1 MNVVIRTDASIEIG
15 TGHVMR
21 CLTLAKQLKRHGAE
35 VTFVCRNLEGNS
47 ISYLK
52 GQGIRMTTLPLMGNQ
67 IEWQMDAE
75 ETITIIK
82 EMDNEVDL
90 IIVDH
95 YGLDSRWESEL
106 RHYTKRIMVID
117 DLADRPHDCDL
128 LLDQNYYL
136 DMNERYKRL
145 VPNHCIQMLGPNY
158 VLLREEFLQIANKPR
173 ERTGEVNNILVFFGG
188 TDPTGETIKTLKA
201 IRELNIPQIEINV
214 VVGASNPKR
223 REIELMCKGML
234 HTNFYCQVSNMAEL
248 MWQADLAIGAGGSTT
263 WERCLLGLPT
273 MVVIIAD
280 NQREVTHAVAKQGSV
295 IYLGE
300 HTDVDKQQIQKYL
313 LNSLDDMEKWI
324 DTSKLC
330 LKLLD
335 SQVVQMYP
343 VLTILMEGKDEYI
356 KTSRTQRGE

>member
-1 MNVVIRTDASIEIG
+1 MNLVIRTDASIEIG

-21 CLTLAKQLKRHGAE
+21 CLTLAKQLKSHGAE
-35 VTFVCRNLEGNS
+35 VTFVCRELEGNS
-47 ISYLK
+47 ISYLQ
-52 GQGIRMTTLPLMGNQ
+52 GQGIRVTSLPLKENQ
-67 IEWQMDAE
+67 IEWQLDAE

-82 EMDNEVDL
+82 EMDDEVDL

-95 YGLDSRWESEL
+95 YELDSRWESEL
-106 RHYTKRIMVID
+106 RHYTKRIMAID

-136 DMNERYKRL
+136 EMNERYNGL

-158 VLLREEFLQIANKPR
+158 VLLREEFLQIANKTR

-223 REIELMCKGML
+223 HEVERMCKGMV

-248 MWQADLAIGAGGSTT
+248 MWQADLAIGAGGSSIL
-263 WERCLLGLPT
+263 ERCCLNLPSIVT
-273 MVVIIAD
+273 IIAP
-280 NQREVTHAVAKQGSV
+280 NQEKVTNDIAKQGILINLGIHNEITVDYLKQV
-295 IYLGE
+295 IIRL
-300 HTDVDKQQIQKYL
+300 KQEPKEVKKMSMLSII
-313 LNSLDDMEKWI
+313 DMNKV
-324 DTSKLC
+324 KNR
-330 LKLLD
+330 
-335 SQVVQMYP
+335 M
-343 VLTILMEGKDEYI
+343 VLMNII
-356 KTSRTQRGE
+356 KFFK